1 MISGVLA
8 FVRQWHRMNVYK
20 TIENNEIAP
29 KEIVN
34 SQTVPF
40 FLLNYM
46 LFAKL
51 VFFFFVV
58 TEEYEE

>member
-8 FVRQWHRMNVYK
+8 FVRQRHRN
-20 TIENNEIAP
+20 ERLQNDLRHEIAP